1 MLPDAIEALI
11 AVGDLELAET
21 YVERLEA
28 DGRRLD
34 RPLALA
40 GAARGR
46 ALLAEVAGKPED
58 ALESIERALAE
69 VERLGSAFQL
79 GRTLLVEG
87 RIHRRE
93 RRKGKAKA
101 RLEQA
106 LEEFEGLGAALWA
119 ERAREEL
126 GRVGLRRAAASGL
139 TETEGKVAELV
150 VAGRTNRE
158 VAAELFLS
166 VKTVEVYLTRIYRK
180 HGVRSRT
187 ELANALLEQSRSPG
201 G

>member
-1 MLPDAIEALI
+1 M
-11 AVGDLELAET
+11 
-21 YVERLEA
+21 
-28 DGRRLD
+28 
-34 RPLALA
+34 
-40 GAARGR
+40 
-46 ALLAEVAGKPED
+46 AGKPAD

-69 VERLGSAFQL
+69 GERLGSAFQL

-101 RLEQA
+101 KLEQA
-106 LEEFEGLGAALWA
+106 LAEFEGLGAALWA

-126 GRVGLRRAAASGL
+126 GRVGLRRAATSGL
-139 TETEGKVAELV
+139 TETEGRVAELV
-150 VAGRTNRE
+150 AAGRTNRE

-187 ELANALLEQSRSPG
+187 QLAHALREPNQAAD
-201 G
+201 